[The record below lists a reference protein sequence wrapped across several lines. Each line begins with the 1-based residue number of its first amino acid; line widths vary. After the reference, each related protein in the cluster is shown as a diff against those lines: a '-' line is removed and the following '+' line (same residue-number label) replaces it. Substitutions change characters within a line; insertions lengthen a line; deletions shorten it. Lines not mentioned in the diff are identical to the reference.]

1 MSEPPADDPVIAAVS
16 ALPPLREVIA
26 AHDLAA
32 KRSLGQNFL
41 LDLNLTRRIARS
53 AGDLTEGTVVEIGP
67 GPGGLTRALLLE
79 GAREVVAVE
88 RDDRSVAALAGLVGV
103 SGGRLRIVADDAMK
117 IDAAAIGAAPRR
129 IVANLPYNIATRLI
143 TGWLAQGTVY
153 QSIVVMV
160 QKEVAARLAS
170 GPGSKDY
177 GRLSVFCQW
186 LATVEPLFDVPP
198 RAFTPAPKVTS
209 TVVRLIPRAAPAFPA
224 EQSAL
229 EAVTAAAFAQRRK
242 MLRASLRGIGGE
254 ALLVQA
260 GIEPT
265 ARPEDLELE
274 TFCRLARTY
283 AERSGA

>member
-1 MSEPPADDPVIAAVS
+1 MIWRRS
-16 ALPPLREVIA
+16 ALSGRIFSGSQSHA
-26 AHDLAA
+26 ADR
-32 KRSLGQNFL
+32 KVGRRSDG
-41 LDLNLTRRIARS
+41 R
-53 AGDLTEGTVVEIGP
+53 TVVEIGLV
-67 GPGGLTRALLLE
+67 GRAHQALLLE

-153 QSIVVMV
+153 QSFVVMV

-209 TVVRLIPRAAPAFPA
+209 TVVRLIRERRPPFGGAIHG
-224 EQSAL
+224 SGDGGGL
-229 EAVTAAAFAQRRK
+229 WRRK

-260 GIEPT
+260 GIEP
-265 ARPEDLELE
+265 AADLDLE
-274 TFCRLARTY
+274 TFCRLART